1 MYNKLKSI
9 VEDKIKNLPVEN
21 KSLIVLK
28 GIKLSL
34 LEDIKIDLQEIAN
47 NRFSYFADNFMKLNR
62 KVIIYE
68 EFLMLKSFIV
78 DQYDKIFI
86 LNNNIYMNK
95 YPIERYFSN
104 DVCQGL
110 INHFTESNEEDDDV
124 QIGKID
130 EIIEIYSGFEASD
143 SLFIGV
149 YYEDENVS
157 DPKIFN
163 INLFD
168 ENDFLLKKIEFDKNF
183 VEIADETDYVNF
195 IENAFRKGGN
205 FNIRITNYT
214 NNIEELKYHLKIF
227 AFNFSDEIKLNIVKD
242 QVTKTQFQSRK
253 EYAELLKKYWHY
265 DSFRDIRVYDMAA
278 LDEGNK
284 ITHMVSQEQV
294 ISDLVQQVE
303 NCSDPL
309 NKSPRDLFFTAP
321 TGAGKSAIFQIA
333 SMYLAEHEIDTDDGL
348 GLFTIIISPL
358 VALMNDMV
366 GNLKFKNYDAA
377 TTITGDTSQ
386 ILRDEIKR
394 DIAIGKYHMLYIAPE
409 MLLSRSSVEQL
420 IGNRTIGM
428 IVIDE
433 AHIVT
438 TWGKQFRPDYW
449 FLGDHIDRLRKK
461 QRKEKNRSFVI
472 AAFTATAIYHGL
484 EDMYTETRDSLH
496 MIDPITYLGYVRRE
510 DIEIKIDKIEKTK
523 GEKRE
528 YLTDKIDQLEKI
540 LKHAVAMKK
549 KTLVYF
555 PTISLIE
562 QCHEYL
568 CSHKSLNGSL
578 INYVTKYY
586 GTLDRDYKIENA
598 EDFRSGKKMIMLA
611 TKAFG
616 MGIDISDIQQVVHFA
631 PTGNVCDYVQEIGRS
646 ARRSDLNGLA
656 LYNYDKR
663 DFKHINRLHGLSC
676 IKKYQIVEVVK
687 KIYELYDLSIKNRNK
702 STVTKHQ
709 NAMLLD
715 AENFTY
721 LFNNV
726 YDDNNTINNVK
737 TAILLFQKDFEAKI
751 SFPPIVVRPIP
762 LFSIGFFSISP
773 KTQKLLLKEYPN
785 CLKEINAKKNV
796 CRVKLNDIWN
806 KNYQDYS
813 FPQFKYL
820 LYSKNQDLAFN
831 QKYDMVQTLC
841 VKINLTNNYQKIF
854 HSTWS
859 CLSKIIFDSIRN
871 SVFITFDKIVDEL
884 NSNLNMS
891 KYKAQAICGVFLSS
905 LEPFNEIK
913 NKTNTVAK
921 PRSAKNTGEIQYQ
934 FNSGITD
941 YFKWVEYHLN
951 RIISELNKS
960 EDNELYILNT
970 SENSAKEYNIVLGIL
985 EAINVLTFEMIGG
998 ANSQLY
1004 IYVNQYRYLKEIANN
1019 PKSYK
1024 NRLMEMIAKRHNLS
1038 VKMLTYIYENEFS
1051 SDQIWDILED
1061 YFLGNIPKEVEEQ
1074 MKDS

>member
-1 MYNKLKSI
+1 
-9 VEDKIKNLPVEN
+9 
-21 KSLIVLK
+21 
-28 GIKLSL
+28 
-34 LEDIKIDLQEIAN
+34 
-47 NRFSYFADNFMKLNR
+47 MK
-62 KVIIYE
+62 
-68 EFLMLKSFIV
+68 
-78 DQYDKIFI
+78 
-86 LNNNIYMNK
+86 
-95 YPIERYFSN
+95 
-104 DVCQGL
+104 
-110 INHFTESNEEDDDV
+110 H
-124 QIGKID
+124 
-130 EIIEIYSGFEASD
+130 
-143 SLFIGV
+143 
-149 YYEDENVS
+149 
-157 DPKIFN
+157 
-163 INLFD
+163 
-168 ENDFLLKKIEFDKNF
+168 
-183 VEIADETDYVNF
+183 
-195 IENAFRKGGN
+195 
-205 FNIRITNYT
+205 
-214 NNIEELKYHLKIF
+214 HLKIF
-227 AFNFSDEIKLNIVKD
+227 AFNFSNEIKINIVKE
-242 QVTKTQFQSRK
+242 QITKTQFQSRK

-278 LDEGNK
+278 LDDGKK

-333 SMYLAEHEIDTDDGL
+333 AMYLAEHETNTDDGL

-377 TTITGDTSQ
+377 TTITGETSQ

-461 QRKEKNRSFVI
+461 QRKEKNRSFI
-472 AAFTATAIYHGL
+472 TAAFTATAIYHGL

-510 DIEIKIDKIEKTK
+510 DIEIKIEKIEKLK
-523 GEKRE
+523 GEKHE

-540 LKHAVAMKK
+540 FKRAVALKK

-555 PTISLIE
+555 PTITLIE
-562 QCHEYL
+562 QCYEYL
-568 CSHKSLNGSL
+568 YSHKNLNGSL
-578 INYVTKYY
+578 INHVTKYY
-586 GTLDRDYKIENA
+586 GTLDKDYKQENA
-598 EDFRSGKKMIMLA
+598 DNFRSGKKMIMLA

-631 PTGNVCDYVQEIGRS
+631 PTGNVCDYVQEIGRG

-663 DFKHINRLHGLSC
+663 DFKYINRLHGLSC

-687 KIYELYDLSIKNRNK
+687 KIYELYILSLKNHNESTITKRRN
-702 STVTKHQ
+702 T
-709 NAMLLD
+709 MLLD

-721 LFNNV
+721 LFSNG
-726 YDDNNTINNVK
+726 YDDNSIINSVK
-737 TAILLFQKDFEAKI
+737 TALLLFQKDFEAKI

-762 LFSIGFFSISP
+762 LFSIGFFSIAP
-773 KTQKLLLKEYPN
+773 KTQKTLLKEYPN
-785 CLKEINAKKNV
+785 CLKEINAKRNV
-796 CRVKLNDIWN
+796 CQVNLNDIWN
-806 KNYQDYS
+806 KNYRDYS

-820 LYSKNQDLAFN
+820 LYSKSQDLLFN
-831 QKYDMVQTLC
+831 QKYNLIQTLC
-841 VKINLTNNYQKIF
+841 VTVDLNDNHQKIF
-854 HSTWS
+854 HTTWN
-859 CLSKIIFDSIRN
+859 CLSKIVFDSIRS
-871 SVFITFDKIVDEL
+871 SVQITFDKIVDEL
-884 NSNLNMS
+884 KDNLNLS

-905 LEPFNEIK
+905 LEPFNKIK
-913 NKTNTVAK
+913 NKTNTVAI
-921 PRSAKNTGEIQYQ
+921 RSAKSTGEMQYQ

-941 YFKWVEYHLN
+941 YFKWVERHFN
-951 RIISELNKS
+951 RIIDELNKS
-960 EDNELYILNT
+960 EDNELYIVNT
-970 SENSAKEYNIVLGIL
+970 SEYDVKEYNTVLGIL
-985 EAINVLTFEMIGG
+985 EALNVLTFEMIGG

-1004 IYVNQYRYLKEIANN
+1004 IYVNQYRYLKEIAND

-1024 NRLMEMIAKRHNLS
+1024 NRLMEMIAQRHNLS
-1038 VKMLTYIYENEFS
+1038 VKMLTYVYENGFS
-1051 SDQIWDILED
+1051 SEQIWDILEN
-1061 YFLGNIPKEVEEQ
+1061 YFLGKIPEEVQEQ
-1074 MKDS
+1074 MIQ